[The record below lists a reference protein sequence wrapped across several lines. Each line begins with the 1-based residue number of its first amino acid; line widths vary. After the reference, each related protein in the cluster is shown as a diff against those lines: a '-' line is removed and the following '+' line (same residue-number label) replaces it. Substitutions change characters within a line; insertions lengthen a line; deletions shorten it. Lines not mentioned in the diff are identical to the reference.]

1 VMSSYVV
8 WVVVDRF
15 KRSVTVIFYPES
27 VMRIPRLNYP
37 VPFFLS
43 LSHDVRS
50 RVGVR
55 RFIGTVTDILDE
67 NKLLDSTHMG

>member
-1 VMSSYVV
+1 MSSYVV

-55 RFIGTVTDILDE
+55 RFIGTVTDILRDE

>member
-1 VMSSYVV
+1 MSSYVV

>member
-1 VMSSYVV
+1 MNSSRQAVQKV
-8 WVVVDRF
+8 SHRHLL
-15 KRSVTVIFYPES
+15 YPES
-27 VMRIPRLNYP
+27 VMRIPRPNYP

-55 RFIGTVTDILDE
+55 RFIGTVTDILRDE